1 MNILIELPTWLGDT
15 VMTTPSFEN
24 IIKTYPDAKITIF
37 GSYVSCEALKTH
49 PNVIK
54 VVIDDSKKSGIRYK
68 NLYTLAKSLGSFD
81 IALSFR
87 RTFTSKF
94 FLFFVKAKIKQNYK
108 RYTKKEIHQ
117 VIRYNDF
124 VNQTLK
130 IDTTPKNLKLY
141 FQPKKYKKRTLGI
154 NPGATYGSAKRWY
167 PERFAKVAKELA
179 DEFDIVIFGGPSE
192 VDIADDI
199 EKELQKSS
207 IKNYTNLAGKT
218 SIKELIE
225 YIAGLDMFITADSGP
240 MHVAAAFSVPTIS
253 LFGPTKFKET
263 SQWMNKNSTL
273 IRHQLPCSPCMKREC
288 PLKTDECMKLITA
301 DEVISSYNALKN
313 KES

>member
-1 MNILIELPTWLGDT
+1 LNILIELPTWLGDT
-15 VMTTPSFEN
+15 VMSTPAIEN
-24 IIKTYPDAKITIF
+24 IIKTYPDAKITLF
-37 GSYVSCEALKTH
+37 GSQVSTKALKHH

-54 VVIDDSKKSGIRYK
+54 TVIDSSKKNGFRYK

-124 VNQTLK
+124 VNRALNIK
-130 IDTTPKNLKLY
+130 TTPKNLKLY
-141 FQPKKYKKRTLGI
+141 FQPKEYEKKTLGI

-167 PERFAKVAKELA
+167 PDRFAKVAKELA
-179 DEFDIVIFGGPSE
+179 DEFDIVIFGGPTE

-199 EKELQKSS
+199 ENELQKSG
-207 IKNYTNLAGKT
+207 IKNYINLAGKT
-218 SIKELIE
+218 SIEELIE
-225 YIAGLDMFITADSGP
+225 YIGGLDLFITADSGP
-240 MHVAAAFSVPTIS
+240 MHVAAAFNIPTIS
-253 LFGPTKFKET
+253 LFGPTKYKET
-263 SQWMNKNSTL
+263 SQWMNEKSTM
-273 IRHQLPCSPCMKREC
+273 IRYDLNCSPCMKREC
-288 PLKTDECMKLITA
+288 PIKTHECMKLITEK
-301 DEVISSYNALKN
+301 DIIDKVNNLYR
-313 KES
+313 